1 MQHSA
6 RNQQYQVRSPC
17 DGKVLIVNGV
27 PITIKV
33 TGEES
38 DGACTVFESTVP
50 PHFSGQ
56 PAHLHPHATTIFYII
71 SGVLAFTLAEETLMV
86 RQGSL
91 VQVPPGLLHK
101 FWNPTA
107 APATYLAYISPAGFE
122 QESIAIATDE

>member
-1 MQHSA
+1 MQLSA
-6 RNQQYQVRSPC
+6 RNQHYQVRSPC
-17 DGKVLIVNGV
+17 DGKALIVDGV

-38 DGACTVFESTVP
+38 GGAFTVFESTVP
-50 PHFSGQ
+50 AHFSGQ
-56 PAHLHPHATTIFYII
+56 PAHLHPRATTIFYII
-71 SGVLAFTLAEETLMV
+71 SGVLAFTVAEETVMV
-86 RQGSL
+86 RQGCL

-122 QESIAIATDE
+122 QDLITMAAA